1 MPQKNPRKSPANS
14 APARK
19 HMKAAER
26 EKVILSAAIRFF
38 AEQGFEGQTRELAKR
53 VGIAHS
59 AIYRHF
65 PSKDA
70 LIERVYEHVYV
81 SRWNPQWEAI
91 ITDGSRPIEDRLI
104 QFYREYVD
112 RIFDYTWVRIF
123 VFAGLRSYN
132 ITGRYLTLV
141 REKFIIPVCLE
152 LRKDMRSATLPQSP
166 VTEREQEAVWGL
178 HGQIF
183 YIAIRKFV
191 YGTPVP
197 ADLEQTISDHVK
209 RFVRGSMPEPK
220 GV

>member
-1 MPQKNPRKSPANS
+1 MLQKSPPTGLPRS

-19 HMKAAER
+19 NMKAAER
-26 EKVILSAAIRFF
+26 ERVILDEAIRFF
-38 AEQGFEGQTRELAKR
+38 AEHGFEGQTRELAKR

-70 LIERVYEHVYV
+70 LIERVYEHIYV
-81 SRWNPQWEAI
+81 SRWNPKWETI
-91 ITDGSRPIEDRLI
+91 ITDGSRPLEDRLV

-112 RIFDYTWVRIF
+112 RIFHYDWVRIF
-123 VFAGLRSYN
+123 VFSGMRSYN
-132 ITGRYLTLV
+132 ITGRYLTIV
-141 REKFIIPVCLE
+141 REKLVLPVCLE
-152 LRKDMRSATLPQSP
+152 LRKELRSQTSLQSP
-166 VTEREQEAVWGL
+166 VTEREEEAVWGL

-197 ADLEQTISDHVK
+197 VNLEQTVADHVK
-209 RFVRGSMPEPK
+209 RFVRGSIAE
-220 GV
+220 